1 MSVIYK
7 TVEQGGDRHVIID
20 GESRVDEIRVTPNLA
35 DNQFKIELLIADD
48 CPIRTSCVRIEE
60 GVNSICNHLGYD
72 SADLKKLICKYGTS
86 AKLRVVNE
94 LWVEGCPLGKNCAN
108 CKDLHSI
115 NIPPSVEPV
124 KSHAYVTCATRH
136 RKKAN

>member
-1 MSVIYK
+1 MYK
-7 TVEQGGDRHVIID
+7 KVEQGGDRHVIID
-20 GESRVDEIRVTPNLA
+20 GESGVDEMRVTSNLA
-35 DNQFKIELLIADD
+35 EDQFKIELLIADE

-72 SADLKKLICKYGTS
+72 SVNLKELICRYGTS
-86 AKLRVVNE
+86 SRLRVVNE

-108 CKDLHSI
+108 CEDLRSI
-115 NIPPSVEPV
+115 NIPRLFEPE
-124 KSHAYVTCATRH
+124 KSHAHIICETRH